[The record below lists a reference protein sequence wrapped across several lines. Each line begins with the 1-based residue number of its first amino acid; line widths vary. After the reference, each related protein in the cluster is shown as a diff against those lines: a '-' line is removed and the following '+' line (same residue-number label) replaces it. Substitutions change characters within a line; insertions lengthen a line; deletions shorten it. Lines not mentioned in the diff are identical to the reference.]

1 MGFQM
6 TYEMRFITI
15 GYIEWRKGQ
24 DLLVDVIEQLPA
36 DIADAAE
43 FVLAGQNTSLMAQK
57 LADRIT
63 VLPNVTMLGKV
74 SREEVHGLLDSAD
87 ILICPSREDPM
98 PTVCAEAMMHGV
110 PCLVSNAVGTAAY
123 IMDLYNGLVFESE
136 NISDLKEKIIW
147 CVSHSD
153 EIKEMGNRAYEIY
166 KKNFSTETFEQNL
179 LMYVEEM
186 IGKAGCCK
194 DG

>member
-1 MGFQM
+1 M

-24 DLLVDVIEQLPA
+24 DLLVDAIEQLPA
-36 DIADAAE
+36 DIADATE
-43 FVLAGQNTSLMAQK
+43 FVLVGQNTSLMAQK

-63 VLPNVTMLGKV
+63 VLPNVTMLGTV

-98 PTVCAEAMMHGV
+98 PTVCAEAMMHRV
-110 PCLVSNAVGTAAY
+110 PCLVSNAIGTAAY
-123 IMDLYNGLVFESE
+123 IKDLFDGLVFESE

-153 EIKEMGNRAYEIY
+153 ELKAMGDRAYEIY
-166 KKNFSTETFEQNL
+166 KKDFSTETFEQNL

-186 IGKAGCCK
+186 IGKAG
-194 DG
+194 G